1 MRFRTV
7 RRENCVRRRI
17 RACTAASSLDR
28 YCSRFSK
35 SSRPPKSARHTL
47 LSTPPRLPFSFA
59 SVASGSACAPASA
72 GEAAIDY
79 LADPQH
85 WIRWGEHRRLPATAR
100 DGCQPLD
107 ATRMEGKKKRRGFG
121 PLGGCLFP
129 SSLESF
135 PRPRGQALGWL
146 GPRLAPNTERGQER
160 TRETSGTPGG
170 CQYFGILMS
179 RLHLSI

>member
-79 LADPQH
+79 LAEMR
-85 WIRWGEHRRLPATAR
+85 IRSTGSDGEKTGGCPRGRDRERWLPATGR
-100 DGCQPLD
+100 DPNGREEEEERVW
-107 ATRMEGKKKRRGFG
+107 AFG
-121 PLGGCLFP
+121 GLSLSLEPRELPPSPWP
-129 SSLESF
+129 SSWMARSSSSSQY
-135 PRPRGQALGWL
+135 R
-146 GPRLAPNTERGQER
+146 ERA
-160 TRETSGTPGG
+160 GTNA
-170 CQYFGILMS
+170 
-179 RLHLSI
+179 